1 MYYLIVKNR
10 ASYEEYPV
18 IKKLKLK
25 EALCE
30 IEREQ
35 LSVSERG
42 KTASLQPFSWGQLE
56 TGEIFYFYR
65 DWEKRFARNEQTT
78 ISCQNED
85 INVEGLQYKIILEK
99 DQVVIS
105 ALENSKVKDIYHN
118 GQKID
123 PENSTLTV
131 KEGDELFLGGIKLII
146 FPDQLVII
154 GNHEKIASSL
164 LEVADRK
171 TPFEGF
177 PVYKRSPRII
187 KRIPTD
193 RIEISKP
200 PQKSNMKKGSLVQ
213 AILPSLVMLCV
224 TIAISI
230 LMKRG
235 LFILMSVAGMAMTM
249 IFSTTKF
256 INDRKEQKEINAKRE
271 QMYSAYLLRKRREIY
286 EQYTEECEAY
296 SYNYPEIEEIEAMV
310 NSCSDRIYER
320 SANDDDFLRV
330 SVGKVVDRVSFDV
343 KIAYNELSMED
354 DVLEKEAN
362 DIKNEF
368 STIENKPVLVDLK
381 RDHLGLVGEKDV
393 VHEQLK
399 LLVAQMTFEQSY
411 HDLEIITVYD
421 EKYEDDFAWMRWYPH
436 LRLREINVVGNINTE
451 RKRDQVLGSIHQIIK
466 ERKQRVDES
475 KKSHRFLPHF
485 LFIIDEPKLIIDHS
499 VMEYLDKEGDA
510 LGFSIIYTTNL
521 RANLPEN
528 IGTIVLLE
536 NSEQG
541 VLLLDEKEIAEKRFR
556 LNHAAYVDF
565 EQMARNLSVLEH
577 KQGIVSQIPE
587 SITFFEMYKVSK
599 PEELNIEKRWA
610 SNQSHK
616 SLAVPLGVR
625 AEEDYV
631 RLNLHEKAHGPH
643 GLVAGTTGSGKSEII
658 QSYIL
663 SLAVNFHPYEV
674 GFLLIDYKGGGMAG
688 LFENLPHLLG
698 TITNLDGAESMRAMA
713 SIKSELA
720 RRQRYFQKYGVN
732 HINAYNI
739 LFKNGEAEEP
749 MPHLFLISDEFAEL
763 KKEQPE
769 FMSEL
774 VSAAR
779 IGRSLGVHLILA
791 TQKPT
796 GVVDDQIW
804 TNSKFKL
811 ALKVQNESDSKEI
824 IKTPDAASITQ
835 PGRAYLQV
843 GNNEIYEL
851 FQSAW
856 SGAAYKE
863 DAQEEVVDDRVYVIN
878 DLGQGE
884 LVNEDLSG
892 DSEEMQLQETQL
904 DATINYIH
912 SIFEREGSR
921 QVKRPWL
928 PPLKE
933 QILTPAL
940 IQNGEVAEEITQK
953 DTTELDLKIPLGL
966 MDIPEEQDQ
975 REYCIDLQKD
985 GNFLYMASSGYGKS
999 VLLTTA
1005 VLSLALVNR
1014 VSNLN
1019 FYILDFGNSALIPLN
1034 GLPHTA
1040 DYITVDAQERFN
1052 KFINVIND
1060 EIAERKKLLA
1070 DLAVQNF
1077 YVYNQVSETPLKAI
1091 VIAVDN
1097 FDVIKE
1103 FGFEIEDFFSKI
1115 SRDGAGLGIYVMG
1128 TTTRSNGVK
1137 YATLNNFKIKIAG
1150 YTFEDQESN
1159 NFIGRS
1165 QHKPSE
1171 IKGRVLVKEDS
1182 QINFMQCYVMARFS
1196 SDVKYTNG
1204 VKALVSEINR
1214 LYPDERAPRIP
1225 VLPEVFVSTMMG
1237 DYAGTP
1243 NQIMLGLDKEK
1254 VELMGFDRTSSP
1266 FTIVGEAAKGKTN
1279 ALKIIMNQIKDQ
1291 GDIFLFDSKSMELY
1305 SYKPKNNITYMDNPE
1320 ELPQF
1325 IETFSAVIQA
1335 RSEAFRKAMAENT
1348 TLKPKEIYAA
1358 MAPCY
1363 LVIDD
1368 VDDFID
1374 FTKSNTAA
1382 VAQLLKNAAGAGVSV
1397 IMTCHSGKMKGF
1409 DEITKYVK
1417 SSVDG
1422 LVLGSQGTVNIFP
1435 FASLKEIPEFKDGCL
1450 FRGGVYRRLRIPRY
1464 TE

>member
-1 MYYLIVKNR
+1 MYYIIVKNR
-10 ASYEEYPV
+10 AHYEEYP
-18 IKKLKLK
+18 ISKKLQLK

-30 IEREQ
+30 VEGEKLKITESGQ
-35 LSVSERG
+35 
-42 KTASLQPFSWGQLE
+42 TTQSLPFSWGQFE
-56 TGEIFYFYR
+56 NGEVFYFYR
-65 DWEKRFARNEQTT
+65 SWEKRFERKEQTT
-78 ISCQNED
+78 LSAQNED
-85 INVEGLQYKIILEK
+85 INIEGFKYKIIIEK
-99 DQVVIS
+99 DQIAIS
-105 ALENSKVKDIYHN
+105 PLDTSGIKDIYCN
-118 GQKID
+118 GQKISL
-123 PENSTLTV
+123 ESSTLTV
-131 KEGDELFLGGIKLII
+131 EEGDEIFLGGVKLII
-146 FPDQLVII
+146 YKDQLAVI
-154 GNHEKIASSL
+154 GNHQKITSGL

-171 TPFEGF
+171 IPFDGF
-177 PVYKRSPRII
+177 PSYKRSPRII
-187 KRIPTD
+187 KRVPTD
-193 RIEISKP
+193 KIEIIKP

-213 AILPSLVMLCV
+213 TILPSLVMLCV
-224 TIAISI
+224 TIAVSV

-249 IFSTTKF
+249 IFSTTKYF
-256 INDRKEQKEINAKRE
+256 NDRKECKEVNEKRE
-271 QMYSAYLLRKRREIY
+271 QMYNAYLLRKRWEVY

-310 NSCSDRIYER
+310 NSYSDRIYER

-330 SVGKVVDRVSFDV
+330 SVGKVVDSVSFDV
-343 KIAYNELSMED
+343 KIAYNELSMEED
-354 DVLEKEAN
+354 ALEKEAN
-362 DIKNEF
+362 DIKNAF
-368 STIENKPVLVDLK
+368 STIDNKPVLVDLK
-381 RDHLGLVGEKDV
+381 NDHLGLVGEKDV

-399 LLVAQMTFEQSY
+399 LLIAQITFEQSY
-411 HDLEIITVYD
+411 HDLEIITIYD
-421 EKYEDDFAWMRWYPH
+421 EKYESDFAWMRWYPH

-485 LFIIDEPKLIIDHS
+485 LFVIDEPKLIIDHS

-510 LGFSIIYTTNL
+510 LGFSIIYTTHL

-541 VLLLDEKEIAEKRFR
+541 ILLLNEKEIMEKSFR
-556 LNHAAYVDF
+556 LNHAGDVDF
-565 EQMARNLSVLEH
+565 EKMARNLSVLEH

-599 PEELNIEKRWA
+599 PEELQIEKRWA
-610 SNQSHK
+610 ANQSHK

-856 SGAAYKE
+856 SGAVYQQ
-863 DAQEEVVDDRVYVIN
+863 DAQEEVVDDRVYIIN

-892 DSEEMQLQETQL
+892 DSEEMKIQETQL
-904 DATINYIH
+904 DATIHYLHN
-912 SIFEREGSR
+912 IFEKEGLR

-933 QILTPAL
+933 QILSPVLVQNDEAVQTVNPEERTAL
-940 IQNGEVAEEITQK
+940 N
-953 DTTELDLKIPLGL
+953 LKIPLGL

-1005 VLSLALVNR
+1005 ILSLALINR

-1040 DYITVDAQERFN
+1040 DYITVDAQEHFN

-1077 YVYNQVSETPLKAI
+1077 YVYNQVSDTPLKAI

-1115 SRDGAGLGIYVMG
+1115 SRDGAGLGIYVIG

-1137 YATLNNFKIKIAG
+1137 YATLNNFKVKIAG

-1196 SDVKYTNG
+1196 SDVEYTNG
-1204 VKALVSEINR
+1204 IKALVSEISSR
-1214 LYPDERAPRIP
+1214 FPGERAPRIP

-1237 DYAGTP
+1237 DYAGAP

-1254 VELMGFDRTSSP
+1254 VELQGFDRSCTP

-1279 ALKIIMNQIKDQ
+1279 ALKIIMNQIENQ

-1305 SYKPKNNITYMDNPE
+1305 SYKQNENVRYMDDPE
-1320 ELPQF
+1320 QLPQF
-1325 IETFSAVIQA
+1325 IEHFGAVIDR
-1335 RSEAFRKAMAENT
+1335 RSEAFKKTMTENN

-1358 MAPCY
+1358 MDACY

-1374 FTKSNTAA
+1374 FTKTKAA
-1382 VAQLLKNAAGAGVSV
+1382 ETAQLLKNAAGVGISV

-1422 LVLGSQGTVNIFP
+1422 LVLSNQGTVNIFP
-1435 FASLKEIPEFKDGCL
+1435 LPSLKEIPEFKDGCL
-1450 FRGGVYRRLRIPRY
+1450 FHNGTYRRIRMPRY